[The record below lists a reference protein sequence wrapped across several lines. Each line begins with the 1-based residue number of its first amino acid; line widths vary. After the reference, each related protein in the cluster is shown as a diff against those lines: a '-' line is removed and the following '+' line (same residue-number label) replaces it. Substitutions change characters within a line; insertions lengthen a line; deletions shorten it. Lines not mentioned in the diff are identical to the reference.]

1 MAQDEKKKGLQG
13 KVTAIAAIDPVQ
25 GQQWQNLLDLSK
37 AMTSGE
43 SQEEKDLK
51 RVINSSS
58 SPALVAALQE
68 ELVRLQGGKGV
79 SLDEAMQLIEA
90 NGQSVADVL
99 VAGINKKIGS
109 KSYAMTHAIEIA
121 AKKALKEAGVE
132 VPDAV
137 DSGAVEDAD
146 NDTVEVEE

>member
-137 DSGAVEDAD
+137 DSGTVEDAD